1 VPEGPPELISET
13 LTGEDVVVDTMAF
26 APRPGAKAHRPG
38 AALARLEKGTWVAFK
53 QPDGSTLRARLS
65 WVSPLKGMHV
75 FVNPDSSRSL
85 ALDPDALDETIGR
98 GDAEVLSA
106 APVVAEAMS
115 YVMADLQEAG
125 ATH

>member
-1 VPEGPPELISET
+1 
-13 LTGEDVVVDTMAF
+13 VVDTIAF

-38 AALARLEKGTWVAFK
+38 AALARFEKGTWVEFK

-85 ALDPDALDETIGR
+85 AFDPDALDETLAR
-98 GDAEVLSA
+98 GDAEVLST

-115 YVMADLQEAG
+115 YVMADLQSAG
-125 ATH
+125 VTH